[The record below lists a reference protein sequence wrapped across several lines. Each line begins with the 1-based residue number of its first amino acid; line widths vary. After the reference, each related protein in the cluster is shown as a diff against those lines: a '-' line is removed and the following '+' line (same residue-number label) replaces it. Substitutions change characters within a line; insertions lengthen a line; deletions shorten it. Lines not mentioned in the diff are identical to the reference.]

1 MANLA
6 CLRLARSSDLSC
18 IELILVILLP
28 IVAKPITLFGMPV
41 ISGDALKEIFQSMME
56 GFVVIDKEGII
67 LVVNPIGER
76 MFGYEP
82 GELIGKPMEMLL
94 PERLRG
100 HHFHL
105 RQGFNDNPVPRRM
118 GLGRDLTGIRKDGIE
133 FPLEVSL
140 SYSNAGDT
148 FIAIAFISDIT
159 LRKKAEDALRQ
170 SEEQL
175 IVYATELEK
184 KVRSRTEDLNAS
196 VARLEKEVAERIK
209 AEEEIAKIL
218 AKERELNDMKSKFVS
233 IASHEFRTPLST
245 ILSSISL
252 IDQYKNTGQSDKID
266 KHISRARASVN
277 HMTSILN
284 DFLSVGKLEEG
295 KVEII
300 REQVNLR
307 ELFTDIAEEIKLN
320 LKQGQAIEIHCK
332 SKDPTIYSDTRMLRN
347 ILFNLL
353 SNASKYSD
361 ENKAIQIHCELN
373 KDNVVVMIK
382 DEGIGI
388 PDEDQRHLF
397 DRFFRASN
405 VINIQ
410 GTGLGLNIVK
420 RYLDLLNGSISFTS
434 EYGKG
439 STFTIQLPI
448 QPS

>member
-1 MANLA
+1 
-6 CLRLARSSDLSC
+6 
-18 IELILVILLP
+18 
-28 IVAKPITLFGMPV
+28 MPV
-41 ISGDALKEIFQSMME
+41 ISGEALKEIFQSMME

-67 LVVNPIGER
+67 LVVNPIGEK
-76 MFGYEP
+76 MFGYGA
-82 GELIGKPMEMLL
+82 GELIGKPLELLL
-94 PERLRG
+94 PERYRG
-100 HHFHL
+100 HHAHL
-105 RQGFNDNPVPRRM
+105 RHEFNGKPTPRRM
-118 GLGRDLTGIRKDGIE
+118 GLGRDLMGIRKDGME
-133 FPLEVSL
+133 FPVEISL
-140 SYSNAGDT
+140 SYSNAGGT

-159 LRKKAEDALRQ
+159 LRKKAEEALRQ

-184 KVRSRTEDLNAS
+184 KVRSRTEDLNTS
-196 VARLEKEVAERIK
+196 INNLEREVAERKK
-209 AEEEIAKIL
+209 AEEEVLKAL
-218 AKERELNDMKSKFVS
+218 AKERELNEMKSKFVS

-252 IDQYKNTGQSDKID
+252 IDQYRQIGQLEKID
-266 KHISRARASVN
+266 KHIARARASAN

-300 REQVNLR
+300 REQVNVH
-307 ELFTDIAEEIKLN
+307 ELFNDIAEEIKLM
-320 LKQGQAIEIHCK
+320 LKPGQQIEMGTRSEIT
-332 SKDPTIYSDTRMLRN
+332 SIYTDTRMLRN
-347 ILFNLL
+347 VLFNLL

-361 ENKAIQIHCELN
+361 EGKSIRLSCTSTPDGLHVSIQ
-373 KDNVVVMIK
+373 DQ
-382 DEGIGI
+382 GIGI
-388 PDEDQRHLF
+388 PEEDQRHLF
-397 DRFFRASN
+397 ERFFRASN
-405 VINIQ
+405 AINIQ

>member
-1 MANLA
+1 M
-6 CLRLARSSDLSC
+6 
-18 IELILVILLP
+18 EGP
-28 IVAKPITLFGMPV
+28 TTLFGMP
-41 ISGDALKEIFQSMME
+41 IMSGEALKEIFQSMME

-82 GELIGKPMEMLL
+82 SELVGKPMELLL
-94 PERLRG
+94 PERYRG
-100 HHFHL
+100 HHTYL
-105 RQGFNDNPVPRRM
+105 RQGFNTNPVPRRM
-118 GLGRDLTGIRKDGIE
+118 GLGRDLMAIRKDGIE
-133 FPLEVSL
+133 FPVEISL
-140 SYSNAGDT
+140 SYSNAGGT

-159 LRKKAEDALRQ
+159 LRKKAEEALRQ

-184 KVRSRTEDLNAS
+184 KVRSRTEDLNVS
-196 VARLEKEVAERIK
+196 IGKLEMEVAERKK
-209 AEEEIAKIL
+209 AEEEVMKAL
-218 AKERELNDMKSKFVS
+218 AKERELNEMKSKFVS

-252 IDQYKNTGQSDKID
+252 IDQYRKVGDLDKID
-266 KHISRARASVN
+266 KHINRARASAN

-284 DFLSVGKLEEG
+284 DFLSVGRLEEG

-300 REQVNLR
+300 REQVNIND
-307 ELFTDIAEEIKLN
+307 LFADIVEEIKLM
-320 LKQGQAIEIHCK
+320 LKPGQKIEIGC
-332 SKDPTIYSDTRMLRN
+332 STNDTSINTDTRMLRN

-353 SNASKYSD
+353 SNASKYS
-361 ENKAIQIHCELN
+361 ENDKTIHLLCERKNKTLIVKIQ
-373 KDNVVVMIK
+373 

-388 PDEDQRHLF
+388 PEEDQRHLF

-405 VINIQ
+405 AINIQ

-420 RYLDLLNGSISFTS
+420 RYLDLLNGSIAFTS

-439 STFTIQLPI
+439 STFTIQLPM